1 MESAA
6 QISLTSFSFG
16 LLLAFLGGIIL
27 NLMPCVFPVL
37 SLKIFGFLKEPKIE
51 RIRRSAWAYTAGAVL
66 TFTLIGALL
75 TLLRYWGE
83 AVGWGY
89 QLQNPWLVYLLALLF
104 FLMGLNFFGFFEVG
118 NQFVSIGSRLGK
130 KSFLTGDFGT
140 GVLAVVVAS
149 PCTAPFMGSAL
160 GLTLLLPAGQSLFI
174 FAALGLGMAA
184 PMLALAYVPR
194 LIGRLPK
201 SGPWMVTLKQFMTF
215 PLFLTS
221 LWLLWILQQ
230 QRGSESVFVALL
242 SFILLTMTIWMFER
256 SKGALVRA
264 LLTFLF
270 LLNPL
275 ASLYSLQKAGGLD
288 RGSPSS
294 LIWHDFDPA
303 VVEEKRKTEIVFID
317 FTASWCLS
325 CQVNKKTVL
334 ETAEIEELFRKHRIF
349 LVRADWTNLN
359 PVVTKAL
366 EQLGR
371 ASIPLYVAYS
381 RNEKPVLFPEVLT
394 KSMLIRYFDGGV
406 LP

>member
-1 MESAA
+1 MELATQVSFA
-6 QISLTSFSFG
+6 SFSFG
-16 LLLAFLGGIIL
+16 LLFAFFGGIIL

-51 RIRRSAWAYTAGAVL
+51 RIRRSAWAYTAGAVS

-174 FAALGLGMAA
+174 FTTLGLGMAA

-194 LIGRLPK
+194 LINRLPR

-230 QRGSESVFVALL
+230 QRGPGSVFVALL
-242 SFILLTMTIWMFER
+242 SFIVLTMTIWMFGR
-256 SKGALVRA
+256 THRA
-264 LLTFLF
+264 LAKALLAFVF
-270 LLNPL
+270 LLTPVV
-275 ASLYSLQKAGGLD
+275 SLYGLQKAGGLD
-288 RGSPSS
+288 RGSQSS
-294 LIWHDFDPA
+294 LIWHSFDPA
-303 VVEEKRKTEIVFID
+303 LVEEKRKSELVFLD

-325 CQVNKKTVL
+325 CQVNKKAVL
-334 ETAEIEELFRKHRIF
+334 ETAEIEDLFRKHQVF

-371 ASIPLYVAYS
+371 ASIPLYVVYPRS
-381 RNEKPVLFPEVLT
+381 DQPIIFPEVLT
-394 KSMLIRYFDGGV
+394 KSVLIRYFEGGV